1 MASRVAGD
9 NNAST
14 YKGIGFSPQRNPR
27 QQSGH
32 AFVQSSR
39 TCPESIRILVVA
51 SIRLYRDG
59 LAQALDRRDDLS
71 VVGTASDRGEA
82 VARIRDLRP
91 RIVLLDMTTPE
102 SQAIPREAEGLV
114 PDLRVVALGVAEVE
128 ADVLA
133 CAEAGVA
140 GYVPREASLD
150 DLVAA
155 LRRTACGEVPCSA
168 ELLGS
173 LWRRVASLSAK
184 PSPGAPPTFL
194 TRREREIVRLIDRD
208 LSNKEIAH
216 DLGIEVATVKNHIHN
231 LLEKL
236 GVHRRT
242 EAARI
247 AARMACRM

>member
-1 MASRVAGD
+1 MKSTRDCGRRGKASSVRILRESGFDDTEESQVPHAEIRV
-9 NNAST
+9 
-14 YKGIGFSPQRNPR
+14 
-27 QQSGH
+27 
-32 AFVQSSR
+32 
-39 TCPESIRILVVA
+39 LVVA
-51 SIRLYRDG
+51 SIRLYREG
-59 LAQALDRRDDLS
+59 LAQALDRREDLC
-71 VVGTASDRGEA
+71 VVGTAADRQEA
-82 VARIRDLRP
+82 AARIRELRP

-102 SQAIPREAEGLV
+102 SQMIPREAASLV

-133 CAEAGVA
+133 CAEAGLA

-155 LRRTACGEVPCSA
+155 LRSTARGEVRCSA

-184 PSPGAPPTFL
+184 PPPGAPPTFL
-194 TRREREIVRLIDRD
+194 TRREREIARLIDRD

-216 DLGIEVATVKNHIHN
+216 ELGIEVATVKNHIHN

-247 AARMACRM
+247 AARTVCGT